1 MKPLPLTGVHVG
13 VTTTSWR
20 RRAAVLLATMV
31 TVVAGFASPGAAA
44 PNRESEATKLAG
56 GQPGIKTATVLEGTA
71 GEATTRTVPD
81 TRAGTLADPIQVT
94 CPVYNTAYVIYF
106 DNGDGVY
113 GPGDTTL
120 VHWPFRV
127 EWCYPIDNDATS
139 LPVVFYQATEGPVW
153 VTTAYQV
160 SIGGAVER
168 STTRRWIMDNFAE
181 VVTTVFSGRQFTIT
195 LWLPGPVGN
204 PVNYYF
210 YPIVE
215 MTVDGFGNAG
225 GCDRQVYPG
234 GCPL

>member
-1 MKPLPLTGVHVG
+1 MV
-13 VTTTSWR
+13 TTSWPR
-20 RRAAVLLATMV
+20 RTAVLLATMV
-31 TVVAGFASPGAAA
+31 TAAVGFASPSAAA
-44 PNRESEATKLAG
+44 PNPASEATKVAD
-56 GQPGIKTATVLEGTA
+56 GQAKIKTATVIEGTA
-71 GEATTRTVPD
+71 GEATAKTVPD
-81 TRAGTLADPIQVT
+81 TRGGTFADPIQVT

-120 VHWPFRV
+120 VHWPFTV

-153 VTTAYQV
+153 VSTAYQV

-168 STTRRWIMDNFAE
+168 HTTRRWILNGFAE
-181 VVTTVFSGRQFTIT
+181 VVTTQFSGRQFVIT

-210 YPIVE
+210 LPIVE
-215 MTVDGFGNAG
+215 TTVDGFGNAG